1 MHVSYGPDTNSW
13 RVSKHARESG
23 NKGPDPLV
31 GYGSFTIFL
40 VSLPAYP
47 TCVDLHLSTLNSSLA
62 HSNPV
67 IEMDGHPLVDFKQC
81 SKVAEEIEA
90 LVQYS
95 PPRTRD
101 ATRPDVL
108 AYVEYSLKSS
118 NGGEVVRAAKERS
131 AELAREEQ
139 FILEQ
144 RKKVQALG
152 SRWSPP
158 RRKLNLILT

>member
-1 MHVSYGPDTNSW
+1 
-13 RVSKHARESG
+13 
-23 NKGPDPLV
+23 
-31 GYGSFTIFL
+31 
-40 VSLPAYP
+40 
-47 TCVDLHLSTLNSSLA
+47 
-62 HSNPV
+62 
-67 IEMDGHPLVDFKQC
+67 MDGHPLVDFKQC

-118 NGGEVVRAAKERS
+118 NGGEVMRAAKERS
-131 AELAREEQ
+131 AKLAREEQ